1 MAAKRPR
8 GKIKYIKK
16 IQGDAGREYNK
27 IQDSFEETAGDDDEL
42 GRRVTRKNKIGGAQ
56 KDC

>member
-1 MAAKRPR
+1 MTTKKKMAAKRPR

-27 IQDSFEETAGDDDEL
+27 IQDSFEETAG
-42 GRRVTRKNKIGGAQ
+42 R
-56 KDC
+56 